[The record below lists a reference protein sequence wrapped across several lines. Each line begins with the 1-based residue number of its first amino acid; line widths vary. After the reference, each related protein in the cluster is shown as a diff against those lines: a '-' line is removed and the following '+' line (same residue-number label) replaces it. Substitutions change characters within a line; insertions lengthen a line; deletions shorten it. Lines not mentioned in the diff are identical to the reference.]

1 MYKAVKKVTVRLSLE
16 DYASLV
22 SQSNELNKSMNEYVR
37 EMIRKNMFHN
47 IREFNLYLAEI
58 YKQTKI
64 ISNNINQ
71 LAKFKNSKVLFD
83 EIEESKKLNK
93 ELDNLC
99 QLLKW

>member
-1 MYKAVKKVTVRLSLE
+1 MYKAIKKVTVRLSLE

-47 IREFNLYLAEI
+47 IKEFNLYLAEI

-71 LAKFKNSKVLFD
+71 LAKLKNSKVLFN
-83 EIEESKKLNK
+83 EIEESKRLNK